1 MHLVVLVADQLL
13 TSGSLT
19 TKALGDMG
27 AFGMDTCGQSHDHL
41 GYRYMSTIM
50 KLQVLNMLECMLLT
64 KAVGVSE
71 LPCSLLALTH
81 CN

>member
-19 TKALGDMG
+19 TKVLGDMG
-27 AFGMDTCGQSHDHL
+27 AFGMYGQSHDHL
-41 GYRYMSTIM
+41 GYNYMWTIT
-50 KLQVLNMLECMLLT
+50 KLQVLNMPECMLLT